1 MAIYKN
7 REVQVIGPSSQAN
20 SPVTINV
27 SYPNGSH
34 ENVKLSEV
42 KFTVDEKKLLVK
54 NYPGRYDNVDVV
66 TEQDIAAVRI
76 GVAPSF
82 DTTEKERAVVKA
94 QNEKQLEISNKRAEE
109 LKAQAQKDF
118 ETQNAPK
125 PVTQPPVR

>member
-7 REVQVIGPSSQAN
+7 REVQVVGPSSQAN

-42 KFTVDEKKLLVK
+42 RFTEDEKKLLVK
-54 NYPGRYDNVDVV
+54 NYPSRYDNVDVI
-66 TEQDIAAVRI
+66 TEEDLTSVRV

-82 DTTEKERAVVKA
+82 DTTEKERAVALAKH
-94 QNEKQLEISNKRAEE
+94 EKQTEISNKRAEE
-109 LKAQAQKDF
+109 LKAQAKKDF

-125 PVTQPPVR
+125 PVTPTPAH